1 MREVKRQNKNGT
13 QASYL
18 QLVHNQWDPAARAS
32 RTKILY
38 SFGRT
43 DQVERAAIER
53 LIASLSRLLDP
64 ATAFTATAGSELTF
78 LEARPLGGT
87 HVLDGMWHR
96 LGIDKV
102 MGKLLEGRRLDP
114 RVERVLFALVAN
126 RALDASSKLAAA
138 GWVEGDV
145 HIDGLPATSDDAC
158 YRAMDWLLE
167 IAHDLE
173 RAVFWQVATLLD
185 LEVDLLFFDT
195 TSTYFE
201 LDEPDAPIARDRR
214 GMPVP
219 QPDGDAGDGHGA
231 GDATKAGFRSYGK
244 SKDHRDDLPQVV
256 VGMAVTGCCAS
267 TRLGSRP
274 RPTSTASTCCAPATP
289 PAGRRHRAGLQAATG
304 GQTGLARPQAGHRPA
319 PGLPPAGGAH
329 PRPRRAVLARAAAG
343 PDRRNHH
350 RRHLAVPRGRA
361 EPPAG
366 NHLHRPGRDLSPAH
380 RADQAPA

>member
-1 MREVKRQNKNGT
+1 MFLREVKRQNKNGT

-32 RTKILY
+32 RTRILY

-64 ATAFTATAGSELTF
+64 ATAFTTTASSELTF
-78 LEARPLGGT
+78 VEARPLGGA
-87 HVLDGMWHR
+87 HLLDGMWHR
-96 LGIDKV
+96 LGIDTV
-102 MGKLLEGRRLDP
+102 MGTLLAGRRLDR

-138 GWVEGDV
+138 GWVNDDV
-145 HIDGLPATSDDAC
+145 HIDGLPETSDDAC

-173 RAVFWQVATLLD
+173 KAVFWQVATLLD

-201 LDEPDAPIARDRR
+201 LDEPDAPIARAQR

-219 QPDGDAGDGHGA
+219 NRMAWATPATVTARAGWVTPWPRRPRRGSAATASPRTTATTSRRSGSAWRSPAPGSRSGCGA
-231 GDATKAGFRSYGK
+231 G
-244 SKDHRDDLPQVV
+244 
-256 VGMAVTGCCAS
+256 
-267 TRLGSRP
+267 
-274 RPTSTASTCCAPATP
+274 PATP
-289 PAGRRHRAGLQAATG
+289 PT
-304 GQTGLARPQAGHRPA
+304 
-319 PGLPPAGGAH
+319 PP
-329 PRPRRAVLARAAAG
+329 
-343 PDRRNHH
+343 
-350 RRHLAVPRGRA
+350 
-361 EPPAG
+361 
-366 NHLHRPGRDLSPAH
+366 
-380 RADQAPA
+380 